1 MYKQTGQSLAG
12 MKILIENMMT
22 DSKTISEKHSMTSSI
37 HNERRLNYYV
47 D

>member
-22 DSKTISEKHSMTSSI
+22 DSKIISEKHSMISSI
-37 HNERRLNYYV
+37 HNERRLSYYV